1 MARERTYFFRVSA
14 TGLQDLEN
22 QLRAM
27 GEAGNAAFEGLKQK
41 SPQFVDA
48 WKRAQEEIARA
59 KKTAEEAA
67 GRGKGLGALAEKAE
81 ELDAGSK
88 RVGKA
93 LGDVR
98 GAVDLLAPAA
108 GAAGEKLGDLVGRA
122 RGVADVFGVIANII
136 GRNPLLA
143 AVSAAGVAAAAYLT
157 LAKETDRYAAS
168 AKEANEIGER
178 SRKLLADTAGA
189 ANQAADA
196 KRNLAKADR
205 DRTAE
210 LVNEARARL
219 AAAQAGVNEYAGV
232 AGDPLG
238 TNARDEAAQRDR
250 VKALETQARD
260 AQRALEA
267 LDAAA
272 RGEALAKIAADA
284 DAAWRKLNPTAAALR
299 DSTTALQALDEAY
312 EAGQVGRAKYLEF
325 LDMLLGRQRAVRAEM
340 DDSFAA
346 LRGLGA
352 GEAGMM
358 DDVRSP
364 ADVARD
370 RIAARDQFRGLAETL
385 DPAARAAREYADAQA
400 LINEAVRQNPELAE
414 RARIA
419 IARLAGEY
427 TEAGRALR
435 DLAAANSD
443 AVLADQIEE
452 ARTQA
457 GRDRVAQNQRE
468 IAFDDFLIQL
478 EREADLAKLTSE
490 ERAIQLKLIEAQ
502 KTAGRDLTADEKE
515 RLTNAVRAREAA
527 EKTRRDA
534 ERAAQEMERAIARST
549 DRVVDFGG
557 DAIYKALTGKFESAW
572 DFFKDVGLRAIAQ
585 VAAEMVFRPIVAPIM
600 QAGVQL
606 AAQAGLGA
614 LFGLPAG
621 GAGAAGAAGAGGG
634 VGLTTIGG
642 AGALGYGLAQQ
653 GGFSGFWNSIFN
665 TSAPAAAQI
674 PANAVY
680 TIGGNAFLPAGEVA
694 ASGGSIFV
702 PAGEV
707 AASGSYMLGGAG
719 SYVPLTASELAQ
731 EGVAAAAAGGG
742 TGAAGSIL
750 GTIAPYLSIAGGA
763 FGIYNAITNPTPT
776 NIIAGLGGAYAGTS
790 ALMTLTGLGP
800 ALPFAG
806 PIGLAAAAIGLIGSL
821 FGGKKGKP
829 VVHADQTGRTIGFMP
844 DGSIADYGGNVG
856 YYGANPSSYDYIGDV
871 GKAIRSTIETLGG
884 KAPGFVLGAAYDSI
898 AFPQGLGSVNVTDAQ
913 GRWGDGYSPFPGIG
927 IRTGEGMAVD
937 ALKVLLPLSEG
948 LDEIYK
954 SVARNST
961 ATKIEDFA
969 KDLDF
974 AKNLKDSVA
983 AIGDLGQALEQV
995 STRAK
1000 AAATAMVDSFGET
1013 FDRAD
1018 ALGIGDTASA
1028 AIGKQIRAWM
1038 GAQGPQET
1046 PSQVQAFLAQIEGAF
1061 AGISESAGKYGVTP
1075 EEVQAANDN
1084 AIQRVRDFY
1093 NDSIDALLD
1102 PFAAAMRAHEKW
1114 ADQMRA
1120 DAEDLGLDL
1129 VDVERAIAK
1138 RRTEVANSAL
1148 GGLATGVRS
1157 ALDGQV
1163 FDATSSLS
1171 PEMRFAEAQRQ
1182 FAANVDGVRG
1192 GDSYAASRLIGSF
1205 QTLLGEGR
1213 ARYGSTADYVAFE
1226 SMTRSTLENLGAQQ
1240 GWAGFETATAAQ
1252 TTQLVNAISIQT
1264 AADAENAR
1272 GLREE
1277 IAKLSN
1283 RLTMMTAQLDQLTRK
1298 VVAG

>member
-59 KKTAEEAA
+59 KKSAEEAA

-98 GAVDLLAPAA
+98 GALDLVAPAA
-108 GAAGEKLGDLVGRA
+108 GEAGAKLGALVGQA

-219 AAAQAGVNEYAGV
+219 AAAQANSNDYAGV

-238 TNARDEAAQRDR
+238 TNARDEAVQRDR

-284 DAAWRKLNPTAAALR
+284 DTAWRNLNPVAAALR
-299 DSTTALQALDEAY
+299 DNTTALQVLDEAY

-325 LDMLLGRQRAVRAEM
+325 LDLLLGRQRAVRAEM
-340 DDSFAA
+340 DDSLAA

-358 DDVRSP
+358 DDVRSS

-370 RIAARDQFRGLAETL
+370 RIAARDQFRDLYETL
-385 DPAARAAREYADAQA
+385 DPAARAAREYADAQT
-400 LINEAVRQNPELAE
+400 LINDAVRQNPELAE

-419 IARLAGEY
+419 NARLAQQY

-452 ARTQA
+452 SRTQA
-457 GRDRVAQNQRE
+457 GRDRVAQNQRD
-468 IAFDDFLIQL
+468 IAFADYLIQL
-478 EREADLAKLTSE
+478 EREADLAKLTTE
-490 ERAIQLKLIEAQ
+490 ERALQLKLIEAQ

-621 GAGAAGAAGAGGG
+621 GAAAGAAGAAGSLGNLASAGGLG
-634 VGLTTIGG
+634 YSIAQSLGIGG
-642 AGALGYGLAQQ
+642 SSFQA
-653 GGFSGFWNSIFN
+653 
-665 TSAPAAAQI
+665 
-674 PANAVY
+674 
-680 TIGGNAFLPAGEVA
+680 AGEVA
-694 ASGGSIFV
+694 ASG
-702 PAGEV
+702 
-707 AASGSYMLGGAG
+707 ASASMLG
-719 SYVPLTASELAQ
+719 ASEGIG
-731 EGVAAAAAGGG
+731 GVLSAV
-742 TGAAGSIL
+742 
-750 GTIAPYLSIAGGA
+750 APYASIAGGL
-763 FGIYNAITNPTPT
+763 FGVYNAISNPTPT
-776 NIIAGLGGAYAGTS
+776 NIIAGLGGAYAGVS
-790 ALMTLTGLGP
+790 AGMSLAGLS

-806 PIGLAAAAIGLIGSL
+806 PIGIAAAAIGLIGSL
-821 FGGKKGKP
+821 LGGKKGKP
-829 VVHADQTGRTIGFMP
+829 VVHANQTNRAMAFLA
-844 DGSIADYGGNVG
+844 DGSIRDEGGLTG
-856 YYGANPSSYDYIGDV
+856 YYGASPSSYDYIGDV
-871 GKAIRSTIETLGG
+871 GKSVRSAIEALGG
-884 KAPGFVLGAAYDSI
+884 TAPGFAITAAYDSI
-898 AFPQGLGSVNVTDAQ
+898 AFPQGQASLHLTDAQ
-913 GRWGDGYSPFPGIG
+913 GRWADAYSPKPGGWAIG
-927 IRTGEGMAVD
+927 TGQQMAVD
-937 ALKVLLPLSEG
+937 TLKNLLPIAEG
-948 LDEIYK
+948 IDEIYK

-969 KDLDF
+969 ADLDF

-1000 AAATAMVDSFGET
+1000 AAAAAMVDSFDET

-1018 ALGIGDTASA
+1018 ALGIGDTANA
-1028 AIGKQIRAWM
+1028 AIGQQIRAWM

-1046 PSQVQAFLAQIEGAF
+1046 PSQVQTFLAQIQGAF
-1061 AGISESAGKYGVTP
+1061 AGISESAGKYGVAP

-1102 PFAAAMRAHEKW
+1102 PFAAALRAHEKW
-1114 ADQMRA
+1114 ADQMRQ

-1283 RLTMMTAQLDQLTRK
+1283 RLTMMTAQLEQLTRK
-1298 VVAG
+1298 VAA

>member
-157 LAKETDRYAAS
+157 LAKETDAYASS

-178 SRKLLADTAGA
+178 SRKLLAETAGA

-238 TNARDEAAQRDR
+238 TNARDEAVQRDR

-284 DAAWRKLNPTAAALR
+284 DAAWRAMDPLAAATR
-299 DSTTALQALDEAY
+299 DYRNAVAALDEAF
-312 EAGQVGRAKYLEF
+312 EAGEIPRKKYLEF
-325 LDMLLGRQRAVRAEM
+325 FDRVRL
-340 DDSFAA
+340 SFADIQRIEGMKKAGQGLTTLFEGAETSSGGRMPGKIVTLNEA
-346 LRGLGA
+346 LAGLEYMPDHANGDPAQA
-352 GEAGMM
+352 G
-358 DDVRSP
+358 
-364 ADVARD
+364 RD
-370 RIAARDQFRGLAETL
+370 RLAARDQFRALFDTL
-385 DPAARAAREYADAQA
+385 DAGERSAREYAEAQK
-400 LINEAVRQNPELAE
+400 LINEAVKQNPDLAE
-414 RARIA
+414 SARVA
-419 IARLAGEY
+419 LARLEIKY
-427 TEAGRALR
+427 TEAGRALQA
-435 DLAAANSD
+435 LAAANSD
-443 AVLADQIEE
+443 EILATQIEE

-502 KTAGRDLTADEKE
+502 KTAGRDLTADEKD

-606 AAQAGLGA
+606 AAQGGLGA

-621 GAGAAGAAGAGGG
+621 AAAAGAASGGVGLGTVAGAAGLGYQAAGLGGG
-634 VGLTTIGG
+634 DILGSIGEFLGFGG
-642 AGALGYGLAQQ
+642 AGFQA
-653 GGFSGFWNSIFN
+653 
-665 TSAPAAAQI
+665 
-674 PANAVY
+674 
-680 TIGGNAFLPAGEVA
+680 AGEVA
-694 ASGGSIFV
+694 ASGASASMLASSGGVSG
-702 PAGEV
+702 AL
-707 AASGSYMLGGAG
+707 AA
-719 SYVPLTASELAQ
+719 V
-731 EGVAAAAAGGG
+731 
-742 TGAAGSIL
+742 
-750 GTIAPYLSIAGGA
+750 APYLSIGAGL
-763 FGIYNAITNPTPT
+763 FSVYNAFTDPTPT
-776 NIIAGLGGAYAGTS
+776 NIVAGLGGAYAGTS
-790 ALMTLTGLGP
+790 AAMSLAGLS

-806 PIGLAAAAIGLIGSL
+806 PIGIAAAAIGLIGSL

-829 VVHADQTGRTIGFMP
+829 VVHANQTQRTIEFGA
-844 DGSIADYGGNVG
+844 DGGVNDQWGNVG
-856 YYGANPSSYDYIGDV
+856 YYGASPSSYDYIKDV
-871 GKAIRSTIETLGG
+871 GGAIRDTIGELGG
-884 KAPGFVLGAAYDSI
+884 AAPGFGLAAFYDSL
-898 AFPQGLGSVNVTDAQ
+898 AFPGGVGSIYALDRSSFEARSIRPDA
-913 GRWGDGYSPFPGIG
+913 
-927 IRTGEGMAVD
+927 EGMAVD
-937 ALKVLLPLSEG
+937 ALKILIPVSQG
-948 LDEIYK
+948 IDAIYA
-954 SVARNST
+954 SVARNSS
-961 ATKIEDFA
+961 ATSLEDFA
-969 KDLDF
+969 ADLDF

-983 AIGDLGQALEQV
+983 GIGDLGQALEQV

-1046 PSQVQAFLAQIEGAF
+1046 PSQVQTFLAQIEGAF

-1102 PFAAAMRAHEKW
+1102 PFSAAMRAHEKW
-1114 ADQMRA
+1114 ADQMRQ

-1192 GDSYAASRLIGSF
+1192 GDSYAASRLVGSF

-1283 RLTMMTAQLDQLTRK
+1283 RLTMMTAQLEQLTRK

>member
-27 GEAGNAAFEGLKQK
+27 GEAGSAAFEGLKQK

-59 KKTAEEAA
+59 KKSAEEAA
-67 GRGKGLGALAEKAE
+67 GRGKGLSALAEKAE

-108 GAAGEKLGDLVGRA
+108 GVAGEKLGDLVGRA

-143 AVSAAGVAAAAYLT
+143 AVTAAGVAAAAYLT
-157 LAKETDRYAAS
+157 LAKETDRYATS

-205 DRTAE
+205 DRAAE
-210 LVNEARARL
+210 LANEARARL
-219 AAAQAGVNEYAGV
+219 AVAQTNVNAYAGV

-238 TNARDEAAQRDR
+238 TNARDESAQRDR
-250 VKALETQARD
+250 VKALETHARD

-284 DAAWRKLNPTAAALR
+284 DGAWRKLNPVAAALR
-299 DSTTALQALDEAY
+299 DNTTALQALDEAY
-312 EAGQVGRAKYLEF
+312 EAGDVGRTKYLEF
-325 LDMLLGRQRAVRAEM
+325 LDLLLGRQRAVRAEM
-340 DDSFAA
+340 DDAFAA

-358 DDVRSP
+358 DDLRSP

-370 RIAARDQFRGLAETL
+370 RIAARDQFRSLYETL
-385 DPAARAAREYADAQA
+385 DPAARSAREYADAQT
-400 LINEAVRQNPELAE
+400 LINEALRQNPELAE

-419 IARLAGEY
+419 NARLAQQY

-452 ARTQA
+452 SRTQA

-478 EREADLAKLTSE
+478 EREVELAKLTTA
-490 ERAIQLKLIEAQ
+490 EREIQLKLIEAQ

-557 DAIYKALTGKFESAW
+557 DAIYKALTGKFENAW

-585 VAAEMVFRPIVAPIM
+585 VAAEMVFRPIIAPIM
-600 QAGVQL
+600 QAGVQM

-614 LFGLPAG
+614 LFGLPS
-621 GAGAAGAAGAGGG
+621 GAAAAGAAGAGGG
-634 VGLTTIGG
+634 LGNLASAGG
-642 AGALGYGLAQQ
+642 LGYSIAQSL
-653 GGFSGFWNSIFN
+653 GFGSS
-665 TSAPAAAQI
+665 AAQI
-674 PANAVY
+674 VPNAVY
-680 TIGGNAFLPAGEVA
+680 TVGGGATALSASEAAQELVAASA
-694 ASGGSIFV
+694 ASGG
-702 PAGEV
+702 
-707 AASGSYMLGGAG
+707 
-719 SYVPLTASELAQ
+719 
-731 EGVAAAAAGGG
+731 
-742 TGAAGSIL
+742 TGAVGSAL
-750 GTIAPYLSIAGGA
+750 SAAAPYLSVAGGA
-763 FGIYNAITNPTPT
+763 FGIYNAISDPTPT
-776 NIIAGLGGAYAGTS
+776 NIIAGLGGAYAGAS
-790 ALMTLTGLGP
+790 ALGSLAGLG

-806 PIGLAAAAIGLIGSL
+806 PIGIAAAAIGLIGSL
-821 FGGKKGKP
+821 FGGKGKKP
-829 VVHADQTGRTIGFMP
+829 VVHANQTGRTIEFGA
-844 DGSIADYGGNVG
+844 DGAINDLWGNTG
-856 YYGANPSSYDYIGDV
+856 YYGASPSSYDYVKDV
-871 GKAIRSTIETLGG
+871 GGAIRSTIAGLGG
-884 KAPGFVLGAAYDSI
+884 TAPGFGLGAYYDSI
-898 AFPQGLGSVNVTDAQ
+898 AFPGGQGSVYALDRQAFQATNINVSDPQ
-913 GRWGDGYSPFPGIG
+913 L
-927 IRTGEGMAVD
+927 MARD
-937 ALKVLLPLSEG
+937 ALKVLIPVSEG
-948 LDEIYK
+948 IDEIYK
-954 SVARNST
+954 TVARNSA
-961 ATKIEDFA
+961 ATSLKDFA
-969 KDLDF
+969 ADLDF
-974 AKNLKDSVA
+974 GKNLKDSIA
-983 AIGDLGQALEQV
+983 GIGDLGQALEQV

-1000 AAATAMVDSFGET
+1000 AAAVSMVDSFGDL

-1018 ALGIGDTASA
+1018 ALGIGDTATA

-1061 AGISESAGKYGVTP
+1061 AGITESAGKYGVTP

-1102 PFAAAMRAHEKW
+1102 PFSAAMRAHEKW

-1138 RRTEVANSAL
+1138 RRTEVANAAL

-1182 FAANVDGVRG
+1182 FAANVEGVRG
-1192 GDSYAASRLIGSF
+1192 GDAYAASRLVGSF

-1213 ARYGSTADYVAFE
+1213 ARYGSTADYAALE
-1226 SMTRSTLENLGAQQ
+1226 SMSRATLENLGAQQ
-1240 GWAGFETATAAQ
+1240 GWAGFETATATQ
-1252 TTQLVNAISIQT
+1252 TAQLVNAISIQT
-1264 AADAENAR
+1264 SAEAENTR
-1272 GLREE
+1272 VLREE

-1283 RLTMMTAQLDQLTRK
+1283 RLTIMTAQLEQMTRK
-1298 VVAG
+1298 LAA

>member
-157 LAKETDRYAAS
+157 LAKETDAYASS

-178 SRKLLADTAGA
+178 SRKLLAETAGA

-238 TNARDEAAQRDR
+238 TNARDEAVQRDR

-299 DSTTALQALDEAY
+299 DNTTALQVLDEAF

-325 LDMLLGRQRAVRAEM
+325 LDLLLGRQRAVRAEM

-370 RIAARDQFRGLAETL
+370 RIAARDQFRALHETL
-385 DPAARAAREYADAQA
+385 DPAARSAREYADAQA

-419 IARLAGEY
+419 TARLAQQY

-502 KTAGRDLTADEKE
+502 KTAGRDLTADEKD

-621 GAGAAGAAGAGGG
+621 GAAAGAASGG
-634 VGLTTIGG
+634 VGLGTV
-642 AGALGYGLAQQ
+642 AGAAGLGYQAAGL
-653 GGFSGFWNSIFN
+653 GGGDILGSISEFLGF
-665 TSAPAAAQI
+665 
-674 PANAVY
+674 
-680 TIGGNAFLPAGEVA
+680 GGSSFQAAGEVA
-694 ASGGSIFV
+694 ASGASASMLASSGGVSG
-702 PAGEV
+702 AL
-707 AASGSYMLGGAG
+707 AA
-719 SYVPLTASELAQ
+719 V
-731 EGVAAAAAGGG
+731 
-742 TGAAGSIL
+742 
-750 GTIAPYLSIAGGA
+750 APYLSIGAGL
-763 FGIYNAITNPTPT
+763 FSVYNAFTDPTPT
-776 NIIAGLGGAYAGTS
+776 NIVAGLGGAYAGTS
-790 ALMTLTGLGP
+790 AALGLAGLST
-800 ALPFAG
+800 LPFAG

-829 VVHADQTGRTIGFMP
+829 VVHADQTSRSMVFGA
-844 DGSIADYGGNVG
+844 DGSILDLGGPTG
-856 YYGANPSSYDYIGDV
+856 YYGASPSSYDYIGDV
-871 GKAIRSTIETLGG
+871 GKAARDTIATLGG
-884 KAPGFVLGAAYDSI
+884 TAPGFAIAAAYDSI
-898 AFPQGLGSVNVTDAQ
+898 AFPQGQGSLHLTDAQ
-913 GRWGDGYSPFPGIG
+913 GNWNAGWSIA
-927 IRTGEGMAVD
+927 TGERMPVD
-937 ALKVLLPLSEG
+937 VLRNLLPIAEG
-948 LDEIYK
+948 IDEIYK

-974 AKNLKDSVA
+974 AKNLKDSIA
-983 AIGDLGQALEQV
+983 GIGDLGQALEQV

-1102 PFAAAMRAHEKW
+1102 PFSAAMRAHEKW
-1114 ADQMRA
+1114 ADQMRQ

-1283 RLTMMTAQLDQLTRK
+1283 RLTMMTAQLEQLTRK
-1298 VVAG
+1298 VAA